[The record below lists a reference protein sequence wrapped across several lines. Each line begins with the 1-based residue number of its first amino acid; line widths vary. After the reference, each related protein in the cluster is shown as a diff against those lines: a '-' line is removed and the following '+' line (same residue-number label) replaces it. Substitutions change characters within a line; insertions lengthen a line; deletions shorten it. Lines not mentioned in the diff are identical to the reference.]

1 MATIVV
7 IDDTQSILQLVSL
20 YLKAAGHQVVT
31 AADGAQGLRA
41 VQENHPNLIITDVM
55 MPGMDGYE
63 LTRRLRRDPLTA
75 RTPILTLTAH
85 SELESKIKAFEAG
98 ADDFMTKPF
107 DAGEL
112 VARVNVLLRRAP
124 GAVVA
129 EEEGGGEEERVTPP
143 QRGHLIAV
151 HSLRGGVGCSSLAV
165 NLAVALAGLWDER
178 VLLTDFVTTTGQL
191 ALMLNMPLK
200 RTWAD
205 IVHIPLA
212 DLALDELET
221 IITPHASGVRVL
233 MAPTD
238 PTQSANMTGERAG
251 KMLELLRGQYGYLI
265 ADVTHDFSDI
275 ALQVLDAADMIL
287 LTLAPDLA
295 SIRAAAATLE
305 TYAQLGYP
313 KEKITVGL
321 NWTFGQQGF
330 ARKDIEDALTMPLS
344 FVMPYAPLV
353 FVSAINRGMP
363 PVFEK
368 PEEPVAAYLEDL
380 AFRLSRAE
388 ARAAPP
394 AKPKPGWKRV
404 QKRLAPAARK

>member
-1 MATIVV
+1 MTTIVV

-20 YLKAAGHQVVT
+20 YLKAAGYQVLT
-31 AADGAQGLRA
+31 AADGAQGLRV
-41 VQENHPNLIITDVM
+41 VQENHPDLIITDVM

-63 LTRRLRRDPLTA
+63 LTRRLRRDPLTT

-85 SELESKIKAFEAG
+85 SQLESKIKAFEAG

-112 VARVNVLLRRAP
+112 VARVNVLLRRA
-124 GAVVA
+124 AVVSPGVESAA
-129 EEEGGGEEERVTPP
+129 EGREAAPV
-143 QRGHLIAV
+143 QRGQVMAV

-165 NLAVALAGLWDER
+165 NLALGLAGLWDER
-178 VLLTDFVTTTGQL
+178 VLLADFVTTTGQL
-191 ALMLNMPLK
+191 ALMLNLPLK

-205 IVHIPLA
+205 IMHIPVA
-212 DLALDELET
+212 ELALDELEA
-221 IITPHASGVRVL
+221 ILAPHASGVRVL

-251 KMLELLRGQYGYLI
+251 KMLELLRAQYGYVI
-265 ADVTHDFSDI
+265 ADVTHDFNDI
-275 ALQVLDAADMIL
+275 ALQVLDAADRIL

-330 ARKDIEDALTMPLS
+330 ARQEIEEALAMPLS

-380 AFRLSRAE
+380 AFLLSRPE

-394 AKPKPGWKRV
+394 TNPKPGWRRV
-404 QKRLAPAARK
+404 QKRIALAARK